1 MVLINRAAHHTR
13 YPAAMSWISCW
24 CRPWACRK
32 GTKRPSLH
40 LKSLMTAIKGIVVLG
55 LIPTSVVAGETPL
68 QPVVPENLTEPV
80 LVHRE
85 PVLPQDNGLTL
96 EDDRLEP
103 ESTPSVESVSS
114 TEAVTEAVSSEPMP
128 WRATVWGGV
137 MTDNALGPSLIGQD
151 IRLEDS
157 ALLGLGVSR
166 RLAGGESVKV
176 EGELQLLQHLGQ
188 QDHLEGT
195 VALALRWEMS
205 SRFSVAVIE
214 GVSYA
219 TAIPE
224 IEAENNDRAAQ
235 LLNYLAFEAE
245 YAYAPQW
252 AIATRLHH
260 RSGVGGLFSDVKG
273 GSNAYLMGIRR
284 RF

>member
-1 MVLINRAAHHTR
+1 MLTNRAAHHTR
-13 YPAAMSWISCW
+13 HLAAMPRVSCW
-24 CRPWACRK
+24 CRLRK
-32 GTKRPSLH
+32 SDQRPLRH
-40 LKSLMTAIKGIVVLG
+40 RQLLMTAVNCIAVLG
-55 LIPTSVVAGETPL
+55 LIPTSVVADETPL
-68 QPVVPENLTEPV
+68 QLVPEDLTEPV
-80 LVHRE
+80 LPLRE
-85 PVLPQDNGLTL
+85 PILPHNEGFTL

-103 ESTPSVESVSS
+103 ESTAS
-114 TEAVTEAVSSEPMP
+114 TEGVLPTETVETVSSESMP

-166 RLAGGESVKV
+166 RLAGGNSIKV

-195 VALALRWEMS
+195 AALALRWEMS

-214 GVSYA
+214 GISYA

-245 YAYAPQW
+245 YAYTPQW

-273 GSNAYLMGIRR
+273 GSNAYLVGIRR

>member
-1 MVLINRAAHHTR
+1 
-13 YPAAMSWISCW
+13 
-24 CRPWACRK
+24 
-32 GTKRPSLH
+32 
-40 LKSLMTAIKGIVVLG
+40 MTAIKGIAVLG

-68 QPVVPENLTEPV
+68 QLVVPEDLPEPV
-80 LVHRE
+80 LLHQE
-85 PVLPQDNGLTL
+85 PVLTQDDSSTL
-96 EDDRLEP
+96 EDDRP
-103 ESTPSVESVSS
+103 ESESTVF
-114 TEAVTEAVSSEPMP
+114 TEAMPPTETVSSEPMP
-128 WRATVWGGV
+128 WRTTVWGGV

-157 ALLGLGVSR
+157 ALMGLGVSR
-166 RLAGGESVKV
+166 RLAGGESIKV

-195 VALALRWEMS
+195 AALALRWEMS

-219 TAIPE
+219 TDIPE

-235 LLNYLAFEAE
+235 LLNYLAFEVE

-260 RSGVGGLFSDVKG
+260 RSGVSGLFSDVKG